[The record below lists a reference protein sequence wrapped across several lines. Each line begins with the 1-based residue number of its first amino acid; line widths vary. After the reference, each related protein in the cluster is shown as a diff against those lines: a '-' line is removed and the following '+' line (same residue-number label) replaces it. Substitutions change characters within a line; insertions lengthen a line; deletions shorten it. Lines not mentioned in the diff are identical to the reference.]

1 MKSNLFKI
9 LLLSL
14 VLTGI
19 SSRANAWGERGHDL
33 VTRVAVQHMR
43 EMSDDNAALMRPF
56 LLRDHMLAHLSN
68 TPDTVWRAD
77 YMGDDVIKANSPTHY
92 INLEK
97 VITGVKKW
105 DDFPRDFRAYRALCK
120 SKGLDTSDVGTAPWR
135 VLQLYKLI
143 VDQLTN
149 LDAKPDDLK
158 EQHINQALVYSG
170 LMSHFVGDLANPH
183 HTTANYDGQL
193 TGNKGLHAYFEST
206 VVAELSFE
214 LPEKVREKANNRNL
228 WLGDYGRKERAEIF
242 ADPQKLVWALVAD
255 SHTKVEKLTR
265 LDDRHS
271 ILAKSVAD
279 PDSGKQASA
288 KRKPAKNVARRYEK
302 FAVERLAVGADA
314 LARLWQLAWQ
324 DAGSP
329 DMSQFSSYY
338 YPVQPPFITP
348 AYASEAE

>member
-1 MKSNLFKI
+1 MRSSPLKI

-14 VLTGI
+14 VLIGI
-19 SSRANAWGERGHDL
+19 NNQAHAWGERGHDL
-33 VTRVAVQHMR
+33 ITRVAVQHMR
-43 EMSDDNAALMRPF
+43 NINNDNLALMRPF

-77 YMGDDVIKANSPTHY
+77 YMGEEVIKTNSPTHY

-97 VITGVKKW
+97 VATGVEKW
-105 DDFPRDFRAYRALCK
+105 NDLPRSFREYRALCQ
-120 SKGLDTSDVGTAPWR
+120 SKGHDTTDVGTAPWR
-135 VLQLYKLI
+135 VLQLYTLI

-149 LDAKPDDLK
+149 LDAKPDELK
-158 EQHINQALVYSG
+158 EQHINQALLYSG

-193 TGNKGLHAYFEST
+193 TGNKGLHAYFESV

-214 LPEKVREKANNRNL
+214 LPEKMLKKAGSRGL
-228 WLGDYGRKERAEIF
+228 WLRTYGAKERAEIL
-242 ADPQKLVWALVAD
+242 ADPQKLIWALMAD
-255 SHTKVEKLTR
+255 SHTHVEKLIK

-271 ILAKSVAD
+271 IVAKSIVDA
-279 PDSGKQASA
+279 DSGEQASA
-288 KRKPAKNVARRYEK
+288 KRKPAKEVSRRYEK

-314 LARLWQLAWQ
+314 LARLWQLAWVE
-324 DAGSP
+324 AGSP
-329 DMSQFSSYY
+329 DMSQFRSYH

-348 AYASEAE
+348 VYESE